1 MIKGCQKRAVVI
13 KGSPQS
19 AFESAYFIMKRE
31 HDGENEREIIYQANR
46 LISEHT
52 INSKKRISRRAVLL
66 LVAIFALGVALGVA
80 LGLVLSILFY

>member
-31 HDGENEREIIYQANR
+31 HDGKNESEIIYQANM
-46 LISEHT
+46 LISENT
-52 INSKKRISRRAVLL
+52 INSKRRISSRAVLL
-66 LVAIFALGVALGVA
+66 LVAIFLLGVALDVV

>member
-31 HDGENEREIIYQANR
+31 HDGENESEIIYQANR

-52 INSKKRISRRAVLL
+52 INSKRKISRRATLL
-66 LVAIFALGVALGVA
+66 LVAIFALGVVTGVA